1 MRTFLTCIFC
11 YISVTCFSQTKLI
24 AHKSHSGS
32 NANFRLA
39 MNKNLFDIG
48 QSNFGIVVKTIKNKV
63 DTVSLNNNTILL
75 HRKVEQELKGK
86 ITKKA
91 FVTTINKYNQPQFF
105 KVNNKEGLKELI
117 KKTYGFDTD
126 SAAFIGFDKNF
137 YNTKN

>member
-1 MRTFLTCIFC
+1 MRTFLSIITFF
-11 YISVTCFSQTKLI
+11 ISTACFSQTKLI

-32 NANFRLA
+32 YANFRLA

-48 QSNFGIVVKTIKNKV
+48 QSNFGIVVKIIKNTV
-63 DTVSLNNNTILL
+63 DTVSLNNNTIIL
-75 HRKVEQELKGK
+75 HRKVEQELNGK
-86 ITKKA
+86 IIKKA

-126 SAAFIGFDKNF
+126 SASFIGFDKKF
-137 YNTKN
+137 FKVKK